1 MSQELVQKKI
11 RISSKTLAGI
21 NQLIVDYEIE
31 NESALYRQFIEIGFA
46 LKKKQLDGDIGSGS
60 EYLHVDASKQANYH
74 TQLLEIIA
82 KNIGNATDNDLEKMK
97 QSTTEYNHCVLANVK
112 EFHTVDKENVK
123 RMKDTS

>member
-21 NQLIVDYEIE
+21 NQLIADYDIE

-60 EYLHVDASKQANYH
+60 EYLHIDASKQADYH

-82 KNIGNATDNDLEKMK
+82 KNVANISDKDLQIMRQNTDEN
-97 QSTTEYNHCVLANVK
+97 NHCVLANVK
-112 EFHTVDKENVK
+112 EFHKIDKENLK
-123 RMKDTS
+123 KLKNNN

>member
-21 NQLIVDYEIE
+21 NQLIADYDIE

-60 EYLHVDASKQANYH
+60 EYLHIDASKQADYH

-82 KNIGNATDNDLEKMK
+82 KSVANISDKDLQIMRQNTDEN
-97 QSTTEYNHCVLANVK
+97 NHCVLANVK
-112 EFHTVDKENVK
+112 EFHKIDKENLK
-123 RMKDTS
+123 KLKNNN

>member
-21 NQLIVDYEIE
+21 NQLIEDYEIE

-60 EYLHVDASKQANYH
+60 EYLHIDASKQTNYH
-74 TQLLEIIA
+74 TQLLEVIA
-82 KNIGNATDNDLEKMK
+82 MNVGNITSSDLEIMK
-97 QSTTEYNHCVLANVK
+97 QSTVEYNHQVLANVK
-112 EFHTVDKENVK
+112 EFHKVDKENVK
-123 RMKDTS
+123 ILKDNN

>member
-21 NQLIVDYEIE
+21 NQLIADYDIE

-60 EYLHVDASKQANYH
+60 EYLHIDASKQADYH

-82 KNIGNATDNDLEKMK
+82 KNVANISDKDLQIMRQNTDEN
-97 QSTTEYNHCVLANVK
+97 NHCVLANVK
-112 EFHTVDKENVK
+112 EFHKIDKDNLK
-123 RMKDTS
+123 KLKNNN